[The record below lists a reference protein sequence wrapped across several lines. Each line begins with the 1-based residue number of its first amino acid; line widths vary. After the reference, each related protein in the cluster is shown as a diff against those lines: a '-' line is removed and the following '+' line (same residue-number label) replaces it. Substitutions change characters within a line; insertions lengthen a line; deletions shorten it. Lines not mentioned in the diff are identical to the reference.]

1 MLQIDYDID
10 DFIDYCDVK
19 IYQKRK
25 NINLYGWLFLI
36 KIGEALKYKKFF
48 FAYMNIF

>member
-19 IYQKRK
+19 RLSK
-25 NINLYGWLFLI
+25 
-36 KIGEALKYKKFF
+36 KIFQYMKK
-48 FAYMNIF
+48 